1 MSLFGKSFVV
11 TGAASGIGLAT
22 VQKLLQHSATVHAI
36 DKSESI
42 PTVHDSGGKLWVYP
56 AVDVSCRTSVNKT
69 FRDISERSPKLS
81 GLVNCAGIV
90 KQHKSS
96 TSDDDVFKQ
105 VLDVNLVGTWNVST
119 EFVHVVQATKK
130 TSPAIEADVSIVNIG
145 STASFRGMPGIPG
158 YVASKHAVLGLT
170 RAWAQEWGSLGI
182 RVNLV
187 GPGVIRTAMTQP
199 EGSAD
204 TDSMVTF
211 PTALNKPFAEP
222 EEIARTI
229 IFFLSDASSYVTGQG
244 LEANGGWL

>member
-1 MSLFGKSFVV
+1 MSLVDKSFVV
-11 TGAASGIGLAT
+11 TGGASGIGLAT
-22 VQKLLQHSATVHAI
+22 VRKLLQLSATVHAI

-90 KQHKSS
+90 KQHNSS

-119 EFVHVVQATKK
+119 EFVHSVQAARKV
-130 TSPAIEADVSIVNIG
+130 SPTIEANVSIVNVG
-145 STASFRGMPGIPG
+145 SMASFRGIPGIPG
-158 YVASKHAVLGLT
+158 YVASKHAVHGLT
-170 RAWAQEWGSLGI
+170 KAWAQEWGSLGV

-187 GPGVIRTAMTQP
+187 APGIVRTAMTQP
-199 EGSAD
+199 DGSAE
-204 TDSMVTF
+204 TDSIVTF
-211 PTALNKPFAEP
+211 PAALKPFAEP
-222 EEIARTI
+222 EEIASTI
-229 IFFLSDASSYVTGQG
+229 IFLLSDASSYVTGQG
-244 LEANGGWL
+244 LQVNGGWL